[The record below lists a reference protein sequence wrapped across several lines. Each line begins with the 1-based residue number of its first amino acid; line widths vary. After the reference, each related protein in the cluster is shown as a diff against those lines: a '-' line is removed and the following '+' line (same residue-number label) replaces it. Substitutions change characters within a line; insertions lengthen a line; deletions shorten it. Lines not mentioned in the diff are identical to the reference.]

1 MDPKE
6 LEGRVIEHGQVVV
19 QLGKTHTTLFIFINL
34 FFLKR
39 FIDVKP
45 KRVIKKSNQYYGGD
59 DFGRG
64 YDPFRLVPTNHYNDD
79 LPAPFEV
86 EILSDALVGFIL
98 QFNKTK
104 QKQNLTRT
112 HGSLSWIFI
121 LI

>member
-1 MDPKE
+1 M
-6 LEGRVIEHGQVVV
+6 
-19 QLGKTHTTLFIFINL
+19 
-34 FFLKR
+34 
-39 FIDVKP
+39 
-45 KRVIKKSNQYYGGD
+45 KKSNQYYGGD

-86 EILSDALVGFIL
+86 EILSDALVSFFFFTI
-98 QFNKTK
+98 QTK
-104 QKQNLTRT
+104 SNT